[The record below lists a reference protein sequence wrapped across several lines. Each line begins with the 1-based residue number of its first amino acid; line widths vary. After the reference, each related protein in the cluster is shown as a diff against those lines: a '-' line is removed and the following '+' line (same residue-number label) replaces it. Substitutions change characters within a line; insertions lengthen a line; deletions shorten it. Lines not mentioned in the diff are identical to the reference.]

1 MKEHLQHI
9 PLPPSS
15 IEESQWPDALR
26 AGSGV
31 VFEQLY
37 NRYWTKLFSVAY
49 NYTRSRET
57 AQEIV
62 QEVFVGVW
70 QHRTTLKIESS
81 LKAYL
86 LGAVRYKVYDYY
98 DKRAVRERHAQYLE
112 QRADKASFTDEQVYF
127 NELQAVLAQ
136 EIEALPETTRRVFV
150 LSRFDDFSV
159 PQIARELQMSGKA
172 VEYHL
177 TKALKHLRFRLTKL
191 LMLVLWLLIGN

>member
-1 MKEHLQHI
+1 MKERLLQSD
-9 PLPPSS
+9 LLPSS
-15 IEESQWPDALR
+15 NEESQWLDALR
-26 AGSGV
+26 AGSEV

-37 NRYWTKLFSVAY
+37 NRYWAKLFSVAY

-62 QEVFVGVW
+62 QEVFVGIW
-70 QHRTTLKIESS
+70 QHRSTLKIESS

-98 DKRAVRERHAQYLE
+98 DKQAVRERHTQYLV
-112 QRADKASFTDEQVYF
+112 QQSHKASFTEEEVYF
-127 NELQAVLAQ
+127 NELQAMLTQ

-159 PQIARELQMSGKA
+159 SQIARELHLSGKA

-191 LMLVLWLLIGN
+191 LVLGLWLLAGN